1 MSRSLLLELF
11 DVALHAVH
19 GRARTADYLYAN
31 RPSGPVHVI
40 AVGKAAPAMMNGAQ
54 DVLGAA
60 IQSGLMVTK
69 HGYED
74 AGLSADARIRC
85 LSAGHPVPDAES
97 FSAGQSL
104 VEFIAALPP
113 DAYVLVLLSGGA
125 SSLIEAPVE
134 GMSESDIQRATDFL
148 LADGWDIAA
157 MNRLRKRWSR
167 LKGGG
172 VLALLNGRQVEVL
185 MISDVPGDDPA
196 VIGSGPLWPA
206 EHGDLPPLPDWL
218 RTRLPPILS
227 VPEARAPHHVIA
239 SNADACSAVIEA
251 ANARGVPAYLGEGRL
266 EGDVLVTASRIA
278 QCLRDAEPGV
288 YVWGGETTVHLPANP
303 GRGGRNQQMALALA
317 VELAGRD
324 DIAVLA
330 AGTDGTDGPG
340 EDAGALVDGA
350 TLSRGE
356 ADALDARRCLAEADS
371 GTFLA
376 ASGDLLNTGP
386 TGSNVMDLVIG
397 YKRAIR

>member
-31 RPSGPVHVI
+31 RPSGQVHVI
-40 AVGKAAPAMMNGAQ
+40 AVGKAAPAMMHGAR
-54 DVLGAA
+54 DVLGEAL
-60 IQSGLMVTK
+60 QSGLMVTK

-74 AGLSADARIRC
+74 PGLSADARIHC
-85 LSAGHPVPDAES
+85 LSAGHPVPDAGS
-97 FSAGQSL
+97 FAAGQSL
-104 VEFIAALPP
+104 VGFIAALPP

-134 GMSESDIQRATDFL
+134 GMSEADIQRATDFL

-206 EHGDLPPLPDWL
+206 EQSDLPPLPDWL
-218 RTRLPPILS
+218 QTRLPPIPAVLD
-227 VPEARAPHHVIA
+227 ARAPHHVIA
-239 SNADACSAVIEA
+239 TNADACSAVIEA
-251 ANARGVPAYLGEGRL
+251 ANARGVPAYLGEGPL
-266 EGDVLVTASRIA
+266 EGDVLVAASRIA
-278 QCLRDAEPGV
+278 QSLGDAEPGV
-288 YVWGGETTVHLPANP
+288 YVWGGETTVRLPANP

-356 ADALDARRCLAEADS
+356 VDALDARRCLAEADS